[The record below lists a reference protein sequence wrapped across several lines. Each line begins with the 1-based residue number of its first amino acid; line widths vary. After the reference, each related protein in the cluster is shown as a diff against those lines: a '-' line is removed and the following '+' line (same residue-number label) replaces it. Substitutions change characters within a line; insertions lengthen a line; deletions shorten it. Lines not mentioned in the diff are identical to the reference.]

1 MILYFSATGNTRF
14 AAERIAAR
22 LGDELVSLND
32 VLKNDEPLRFSSQKP
47 FVIAAPIYAW
57 RLPMRIEKLIND
69 AEFCGNKKIYIIA
82 TMGAFAGAADEYCR
96 RIINEKGLEYM
107 GFCALRMPDNYTV
120 SYKMPPKEKAIE
132 IIRKAVPDIDRA
144 ADVIVSGGSFE
155 RKKNGIGSAVLS
167 GLTRI
172 ANAGFNR
179 FMVDKGGFAVSDK
192 CTGCGM
198 CSRLCPVN
206 NIDIQSGKA
215 VFGRECMF
223 CLACLHG
230 CPVHAIDY
238 KGKAKKN
245 GYYRCPNS
253 SEIL

>member
-1 MILYFSATGNTRF
+1 MILFFSATGNTRF
-14 AAERIAAR
+14 VAERIAER

-32 VLKNDEPLRFSSQKP
+32 ALKNSKPLRFSSQKP

-57 RLPMRIEKLIND
+57 RLPARIEKLIRD
-69 AEFCGNKKIYIIA
+69 AEFCGNKKIYVIA

-96 RIINEKGLEYM
+96 RIISGKGLEYM

-120 SYKMPPKEKAIE
+120 SYKMPSKDKAVDR
-132 IIRKAVPDIDRA
+132 IRKTLPDIDKVSDTIA
-144 ADVIVSGGSFE
+144 SGGSFE
-155 RKKNGIGSAVLS
+155 GKKHGISSAILNGC
-167 GLTRI
+167 TKI

-179 FMVDKGGFAVSDK
+179 FMVNRGNFSVSDK
-192 CTGCGM
+192 CVGCGV
-198 CSRLCPVN
+198 CSKLCPVN
-206 NIDIQSGKA
+206 NINIQSGKA